1 MVHRIVIKGERSIL
15 NLPLVQSPYLPIIL
29 NTMINTPEQSISNT
43 PSHTSKYHENL
54 WLICSLI
61 LSAIYSYLALQIAF
75 SSEYVVQDDAR
86 QHVFWMLRFLDAN
99 LFPNDLIAN
108 YFQSVAPVGYSS
120 LYHLL
125 ASLGI
130 NPLLFNKIL
139 PSIIALISTGYCFGI
154 CLQIFPV
161 PFAGFMATAMLNQNL
176 WVKDDLVSATPR
188 AFVYPL
194 FFAFLYYLLRRS
206 LLFCLITIALLGAF
220 YPQMVFICA
229 GILILRLW
237 TWERGKLT
245 LSPSRHDYLFCA
257 AGVGV
262 GFLVLLP
269 YALKSSEFAP
279 VITLAEA
286 RQLPEFFSGGRSQ
299 FFNGNPWYYFLGGR
313 SGIFPRFFWTP
324 ITLYFSAFLPILLL
338 IRPHFPLL
346 RKLTR
351 EIVLLLQILLASFAM
366 FFAAHGLLFKLH
378 LPSRYTGHSLRIVV
392 AISAAIVLA
401 AILDNILSIKFV
413 QNKIYGYIQRI
424 FALIFIF
431 LLTILLLF
439 YYPLFLNKFPKTSYK
454 VGNFPQLYEFL
465 QKKPKDTLIASI
477 AEESNNLPTF
487 SQRSILVGREYA
499 IPYHLGYYN
508 KFRQR
513 MIELL
518 QAHYST
524 NLEDVKKL
532 INKYGVDLWILES
545 GVFTADYIPNNIWL
559 KQYLSS
565 KLTGDEL
572 VQLTN
577 DIFKNLQNGNIPALS
592 KVVTNCKRAEIANYM
607 VIDAKCITQ
616 MNEKS

>member
-1 MVHRIVIKGERSIL
+1 
-15 NLPLVQSPYLPIIL
+15 
-29 NTMINTPEQSISNT
+29 MINTSDKSGSNT
-43 PSHTSKYHENL
+43 PSHTSKHHGTF
-54 WLICSLI
+54 WLVCSLI

-86 QHVFWMLRFLDAN
+86 QHVFWMLRFLDPD

-108 YFQSVAPVGYSS
+108 YFQSVAPVGYSN

-139 PSIIALISTGYCFGI
+139 PSIIALISTAYCFGI

-161 PFAGFMATAMLNQNL
+161 PFAGFMATVMLNQNL

-206 LLFCLITIALLGAF
+206 LLFCLIAIALLGVF

-229 GILILRLW
+229 GILILRLLI
-237 TWERGKLT
+237 WERGRLQF
-245 LSPSRHDYLFCA
+245 SPSRHDYLFCA

-262 GFLVLLP
+262 GILVLLP
-269 YALKSSEFAP
+269 YAFKSSEFAP

-324 ITLYFSAFLPILLL
+324 ITLYLSALLPILLL
-338 IRPHFPLL
+338 VRSHVPLL

-351 EIVLLLQILLASFAM
+351 EIVLLLQIVLASFFM
-366 FFAAHGLLFKLH
+366 FFAAHALLFKLH

-401 AILDNILSIKFV
+401 IILDTVLSTKFV

-424 FALIFIF
+424 CVLGFIFI
-431 LLTILLLF
+431 LIILLLF
-439 YYPLFLNKFPKTSYK
+439 YYPLLLNKFPKTSYK

-465 QKKPKDTLIASI
+465 QKQPQDTLIASI

-508 KFRQR
+508 EFRQR
-513 MIELL
+513 MIELI
-518 QAHYST
+518 QAHYSP
-524 NLEDVKKL
+524 NLEDVTKF
-532 INKYGVDLWILES
+532 INKYGIDLWMLES
-545 GVFTADYIPNNIWL
+545 GAFTADYIQNNTWL
-559 KQYLSS
+559 KQYFYS
-565 KLTGDEL
+565 KLTEDEL
-572 VQLTN
+572 VKLTN
-577 DIFKNLQNGNIPALS
+577 NIFKNLQQGNIPALS
-592 KVVTNCKRAEIANYM
+592 KVVTNCIVAEIENYM
-607 VIDAKCITQ
+607 VLDAKCITQ
-616 MNEKS
+616 TKP

>member
-1 MVHRIVIKGERSIL
+1 
-15 NLPLVQSPYLPIIL
+15 
-29 NTMINTPEQSISNT
+29 MINTPDKFVSNT
-43 PSHTSKYHENL
+43 SSNASKYHVTL
-54 WLICSLI
+54 WLTLSLI
-61 LSAIYSYLALQIAF
+61 LSAIYSYLALQEAF

-86 QHVFWMLRFLDAN
+86 QHVFWMLRFLDPN

-125 ASLGI
+125 ASIGI
-130 NPLLFNKIL
+130 NPLLFNKLL
-139 PSIIALISTGYCFGI
+139 PSIIALISTGYCFSI
-154 CLQIFPV
+154 CLQILPI
-161 PFAGFMATAMLNQNL
+161 PFAGFIATVMLNQNL

-206 LLFCLITIALLGAF
+206 LLFCVIAIALLGVF

-237 TWERGKLT
+237 TWERGRLQF
-245 LSPSRHDYLFCA
+245 SRERHHYLFCA

-262 GFLVLLP
+262 GILVLLP

-279 VITLAEA
+279 VITLSQA

-324 ITLYFSAFLPILLL
+324 ITLYISSFLPILLL

-346 RKLTR
+346 RKVTR

-366 FFAAHGLLFKLH
+366 FFAAHALLFRLH

-401 AILDNILSIKFV
+401 TIMDTVLSTRFI
-413 QNKIYGYIQRI
+413 QNRIYGYIQKI
-424 FALIFIF
+424 FVLGFTFF
-431 LLTILLLF
+431 LTTILLF
-439 YYPLFLNKFPKTSYK
+439 YYPLLLNKFPKTAYK
-454 VGNFPQLYEFL
+454 VGNFPRLYEFL
-465 QKKPKDTLIASI
+465 QKQPKDTLIASI

-518 QAHYST
+518 QAHYSP
-524 NLEDVKKL
+524 NLEDVTKL
-532 INKYGVDLWILES
+532 INKYGIDLWMLES
-545 GVFTADYIPNNIWL
+545 GAFTADYIQNNTWL

-572 VQLTN
+572 VKLTN
-577 DIFKNLQNGNIPALS
+577 NIFQSLQQGNIPALS
-592 KVVTNCKRAEIANYM
+592 TVVTDCTVAEIANYM
-607 VIDAKCITQ
+607 VLDAKCITQ
-616 MNEKS
+616 GTSK